1 MAVNQSSYSADK
13 IVQNLDSITAD
24 GFNSE
29 RDRSKALLAAY
40 HLVARL
46 ETPWETPA
54 LGASLKVAKD
64 LQLFEKWHERG
75 GLAESAKD
83 LSALVDCDAELLTRL
98 LRHMASNDMLEE
110 VSSDVYRSSPFTTSL
125 LKPAFGEWINFLY
138 DISLPCFYK
147 MPEYLQKTGYKEP
160 ADPRDGIYQYTKGH
174 TGDLWQYHSDHPR
187 EGTSFNHALGGK
199 MAHQAGWPDIVPLAP
214 LLDGAEEDQPLLV
227 DVGGNI
233 GHDLNKFRAVY
244 PDKDAWLYL
253 QDVPAVIKVAKCP
266 DTVNKMV
273 HDFFQPQP
281 IKGAR
286 IYYMHGILHDWSD
299 EPSRQILS
307 NLRGA
312 LRPGYSRLLIHD
324 HVLPETGA
332 QPLQTSFDL
341 TMMMCVS
348 GKERSEG
355 QWRILLE
362 SAGFKVVRVWR
373 SPLAIQGVLEAE
385 LA

>member
-1 MAVNQSSYSADK
+1 MAANQSPCSSDKILQTLESTSAD
-13 IVQNLDSITAD
+13 SFA
-24 GFNSE
+24 SE
-29 RDRSKALLAAY
+29 GDRSKVLLAAH

-46 ETPWETPA
+46 ETP
-54 LGASLKVAKD
+54 LKVAKD

-75 GLAESAKD
+75 GLAESATD
-83 LSALVDCDAELLTRL
+83 LAALVNCDAQLLSRL
-98 LRHMASNDMLEE
+98 LRHLASNQMLEE
-110 VSSDVYRSSPFTTSL
+110 VSCEVYRPSPFAASL
-125 LKPAFGEWINFLY
+125 LQPAFGEWINYLY

-147 MPEYLQKTGYKEP
+147 MPEYLEKTGYKEP
-160 ADPRDGIYQYTKGH
+160 ADPRDGIHQYTWGH
-174 TGDLWQYHSDHPR
+174 RTDLWQYHTDHPR
-187 EGTSFNHALGGK
+187 EGQSFNRALGGK

-214 LLDGAEEDQPLLV
+214 LLAGAEADGPLLV

-244 PDKDAWLYL
+244 PDVDARLYL
-253 QDVPAVIKVAKCP
+253 QDIPAVIKGARVP

-286 IYYMHGILHDWSD
+286 MYYMHGILHDWSD
-299 EPSRQILS
+299 EPSRQILTA
-307 NLRGA
+307 LRGA
-312 LRPGYSRLLIHD
+312 LRPGYSKLLIHD

-332 QPLQTSFDL
+332 QPLATSFDL
-341 TMMMCVS
+341 MMMTCVS

-355 QWRILLE
+355 QWRDLLS
-362 SAGFKVVRVWR
+362 SAGFKIVKFWR
-373 SPLAIQGVLEAE
+373 SPQAIQGVVEAE